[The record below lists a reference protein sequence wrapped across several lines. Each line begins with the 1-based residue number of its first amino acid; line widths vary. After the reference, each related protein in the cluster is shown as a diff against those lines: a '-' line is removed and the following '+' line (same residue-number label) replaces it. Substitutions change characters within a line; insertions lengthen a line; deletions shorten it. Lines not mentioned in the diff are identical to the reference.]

1 MSFRVYVLNLLKNL
15 LFLRGSGPRKLP
27 RDVGDVSYYRESF
40 LATRATFRTTAKAS
54 SRRGRRFVPPRKL
67 PRDAGDVSYPRE
79 SFLATQATFR
89 TPAKASSRRGDQNVT
104 FSDIVIENGF
114 GYVLPGYSGSRP
126 VKALSPQ
133 PFLMVATL
141 SARKAIRARCNRSLS
156 AKLFGTV

>member
-1 MSFRVYVLNLLKNL
+1 MW
-15 LFLRGSGPRKLP
+15 
-27 RDVGDVSYYRESF
+27 
-40 LATRATFRTTAKAS
+40 ATFRTTAKAS
-54 SRRGRRFVPPRKL
+54 PRRGRRFVPPRKL
-67 PRDAGDVSYPRE
+67 PRDAGDVSYYRE
-79 SFLATQATFR
+79 SFLATRATFR
-89 TPAKASSRRGDQNVT
+89 TPAKASPRRGRRFVPPTEASSRRGDQNVT

-141 SARKAIRARCNRSLS
+141 SARRAIRARCNRNLS